1 MTYFGPATPNQINFI
16 RDLLGSRVIDADV
29 RSDIEARLADGTLD
43 KSRASHA
50 IDRLRLAPKASAS
63 KPESAKAD
71 LEEGVYRKDGVIFR
85 VHRSRESGKV
95 YAKRLDF
102 DLFGGSKPR
111 FVYAKGAIT
120 TLAPTHKMSKDE
132 AKAFGVE
139 TGICC
144 VCGAFLTDAKSVAE
158 GIGPVCA
165 KGF

>member
-1 MTYFGPATPNQINFI
+1 MTYFGPATPNQINYL
-16 RDLLGSRVIDADV
+16 RDLLATRVIDADV
-29 RSDIEARLADGTLD
+29 RSDLEARIADGTLD

-50 IDRLRLAPKASAS
+50 IDTLRSAPKTAPKPVAASL
-63 KPESAKAD
+63 D
-71 LEEGVYRKDGVIFR
+71 EGVYRKDGVIFR
-85 VHRSRESGKV
+85 VHRSRESGNL
-95 YAKRLDF
+95 YAKRLEF

-120 TLAPTHKMSKDE
+120 ALAPTHKMSRDE

-144 VCGAFLTDAKSVAE
+144 VCGAFLTDEKSVSE

-165 KGF
+165 KRF